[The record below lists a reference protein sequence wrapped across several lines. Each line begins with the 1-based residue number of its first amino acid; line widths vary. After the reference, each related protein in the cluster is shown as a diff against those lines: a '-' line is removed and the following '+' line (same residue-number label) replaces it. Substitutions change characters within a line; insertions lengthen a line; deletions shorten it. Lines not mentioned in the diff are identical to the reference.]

1 MTHRFYAWLFCLL
14 AISLSPNAS
23 AAAPEQQAAAL
34 HQIRLSISGSLGDFY
49 LLYGVAADPAHVA
62 SIEQRIALADNQ
74 LARLSEDADH
84 ALLSALGQLQP
95 LWQNYRALVTDLATQ
110 LHRKQLPQGGAI
122 TELIRL
128 NRQLIS
134 LCDDLSTQ
142 LTREH
147 ALRSHDSRA
156 LAVRLQSL
164 TTDYIA
170 HSIGANSLGGD
181 APAVDEQSKAF
192 AAGLQR
198 LRQQPGQAAERQRLL
213 EDIEKKWRYI
223 EPSLLNYRHNS
234 VPTLVNRYSAR
245 IIAELGQ
252 LAAEAQVSLP

>member
-1 MTHRFYAWLFCLL
+1 MTHRLHAWLFCLM
-14 AISLSPNAS
+14 AISLFPNVS

-34 HQIRLSISGSLGDFY
+34 HQIRLSITGSLGDFY

-62 SIEQRIALADNQ
+62 SIDKRMALVDNQ
-74 LARLSEDADH
+74 LAQLSA
-84 ALLSALGQLQP
+84 AAGSTLLSALGQLQP
-95 LWQNYRALVTDLATQ
+95 LWQNYRALLTELAAQ

-128 NRQLIS
+128 NRHLVS

-142 LTREH
+142 LAREH
-147 ALRSHDSRA
+147 ALHTQDSRA

-181 APAVDEQSKAF
+181 APAVDQQSKAF

-198 LRQQPGQAAERQRLL
+198 LRQQPGQLTERQRLL

-223 EPSLLNYRHNS
+223 EPSLRNYRQNS

-245 IIAELGQ
+245 IIAELAQ
-252 LAAEAQVSLP
+252 LSAEAPAP

>member
-1 MTHRFYAWLFCLL
+1 MTHRFCAWLFCLL

-23 AAAPEQQAAAL
+23 AATPEQQAAAL
-34 HQIRLSISGSLGDFY
+34 HQLRLSISGSLGDFY

-62 SIEQRIALADNQ
+62 SIEQRIVLADNQ
-74 LARLSEDADH
+74 LARLSEGADR
-84 ALLSALGQLQP
+84 APLSALGQLQP

-128 NRQLIS
+128 NHQLIS

-142 LTREH
+142 LAREH

-213 EDIEKKWRYI
+213 EDREKKWRYI

-234 VPTLVNRYSAR
+234 VPTLVNRYSAG

-252 LAAEAQVSLP
+252 LAAEAQPPVP

>member
-14 AISLSPNAS
+14 ATTLFPNIS
-23 AAAPEQQAAAL
+23 AAAPERQAAAL
-34 HQIRLSISGSLGDFY
+34 HQMRLSITGSLGDFY

-62 SIEQRIALADNQ
+62 SIDKRIALADNQ
-74 LARLSEDADH
+74 LARLSEGADS

-95 LWQNYRALVTDLATQ
+95 HWQNYRALVTDLAAQ

-128 NRQLIS
+128 NRHLVS

-142 LTREH
+142 IAREY
-147 ALRSHDSRA
+147 ALQSHDNRA
-156 LAVRLQSL
+156 LAVRLQTL

-198 LRQQPGQAAERQRLL
+198 LRQQPGQPAERRRLL

-245 IIAELGQ
+245 IIAELDQ
-252 LAAEAQVSLP
+252 IAAEAQAPVP